1 MLRVI
6 SKFLALIFLAGLP
19 VSGFAQVSHFA
30 PPVSPSDG
38 VVASEAAPF
47 PAAGLNELSIPHVQ
61 LPVMPPELALQAF
74 QSRDQQQNAG
84 LRSYTDET
92 LVMAE
97 LPDTSQRGAFE
108 LQRSFVAP
116 HSLSFK
122 PLSFTGDTF
131 VKSNVIARLLQSEVD
146 YVNKGDARQEALTA
160 ENYKFSYKGDQNLDG
175 REVHVYQVKPR
186 HKRAGLFKGHIY
198 LDASTGS
205 LVRSEGTVVK
215 SPSFFIRK
223 IEFVQDYADVAHFT
237 LPVHLHST
245 ALTRFVGRAVVDVF
259 HRQYQAQPLD
269 ASLAL
274 NQSPAGQP

>member
-1 MLRVI
+1 MLRVK
-6 SKFLALIFLAGLP
+6 SKVLALIFLAGLP
-19 VSGFAQVSHFA
+19 VLGFAQASRFT
-30 PPVSPSDG
+30 PVPRSD
-38 VVASEAAPF
+38 VVGASAVGDF
-47 PAAGLNELSIPHVQ
+47 PAASLNGLSIPHVQ
-61 LPVMPPELALQAF
+61 SPIMAPELALQSF
-74 QSRDQQQNAG
+74 QSRDEQQNAG

-108 LQRSFVAP
+108 LQRSYVAP

-131 VKSNVIARLLQSEVD
+131 VKSNVIVRLLQSEVD

-175 REVHVYQVKPR
+175 REVHVFQVKPR

-198 LDASTGS
+198 LDAYSGS

-223 IEFVQDYADVAHFT
+223 IEFVQDYADVARFT
-237 LPVHLHST
+237 LPVHLHTT
-245 ALTRFVGRAVVDVF
+245 ARARFVGRAVVDVF
-259 HRQYQAQPLD
+259 HRQYHAQPLE

-274 NQSPAGQP
+274 NQVPAGQP

>member
-1 MLRVI
+1 M
-6 SKFLALIFLAGLP
+6 
-19 VSGFAQVSHFA
+19 
-30 PPVSPSDG
+30 PPISPSDG
-38 VVASEAAPF
+38 VVASEAGPF
-47 PAAGLNELSIPHVQ
+47 PAADLNELFSAHVQ
-61 LPVMPPELALQAF
+61 LPIMTPELALQAF
-74 QSRDQQQNAG
+74 ESRDQNAG

-97 LPDTSQRGAFE
+97 LPDTSQRGAFQ

-116 HSLSFK
+116 NSLSFK

-146 YVNKGDARQEALTA
+146 YVNKGDARQEALTTA
-160 ENYKFSYKGDQNLDG
+160 NYKFSYKGDQNLDG
-175 REVHVYQVKPR
+175 RAVHVYQVKPR

-223 IEFVQDYADVAHFT
+223 IEFVQDYADVARFT

-245 ALTRFVGRAVVDVF
+245 ACARFIGRTVVDVF
-259 HRQYQAQPLD
+259 HRQYQAQPLE

-274 NQSPAGQP
+274 NQLPAGQP

>member
-1 MLRVI
+1 MLRVT
-6 SKFLALIFLAGLP
+6 SKYLAIILLAGLS
-19 VSGFAQVSHFA
+19 VSGFAQTSRF
-30 PPVSPSDG
+30 SPLTGSSDPIATIDEG
-38 VVASEAAPF
+38 LL
-47 PAAGLNELSIPHVQ
+47 PAASVNEMSFPKVQ
-61 LPVMPPELALQAF
+61 MPIMAPELALQTF
-74 QSRDQQQNAG
+74 QIRDERQNAG

-97 LPDTSQRGAFE
+97 LLDTSQRGAFE

-122 PLSFTGDTF
+122 PLTFTGDAF

-146 YVNKGDARQEALTA
+146 YVTKGDPEQEALTST
-160 ENYKFSYKGDQNLDG
+160 NYKFSYKGDQDLDG
-175 REVHVYQVKPR
+175 RTVHVFQVKPR

-223 IEFVQDYADVAHFT
+223 YPI
-237 LPVHLHST
+237 
-245 ALTRFVGRAVVDVF
+245 RA
-259 HRQYQAQPLD
+259 RLC
-269 ASLAL
+269 
-274 NQSPAGQP
+274 